1 MPFLR
6 GFKAKANRIAVGLRS
21 QLGLPSHSPIDIRVL
36 LDRMGIP
43 VVPLA
48 SFTNS
53 CPEQVALLRREAGEF
68 SALLLPVQNGPR
80 VVLVND
86 FHSLVRQNSSLAHE
100 ASHAL
105 LAHSPEIVPAG
116 MGCRNFDQQQ
126 ESEANFLAGCV
137 LITNEA
143 ARRIVMSGMSL
154 DAAKEHYGVS
164 DQMLQYRLNVSGAR
178 VQHQRVRY

>member
-1 MPFLR
+1 ML
-6 GFKAKANRIAVGLRS
+6 FKTVSVKGGEKVYQRHDEKELNWEPGRARS
-21 QLGLPSHSPIDIRVL
+21 RSGV
-36 LDRMGIP
+36 
-43 VVPLA
+43 
-48 SFTNS
+48 
-53 CPEQVALLRREAGEF
+53 RRSG
-68 SALLLPVQNGPR
+68 
-80 VVLVND
+80 VN
-86 FHSLVRQNSSLAHE
+86 QESSRSSE
-100 ASHAL
+100 TSHAL

-154 DAAKEHYGVS
+154 DAAGDHYGVS

-178 VQHQRVRY
+178 VQHQRGRY

>member
-1 MPFLR
+1 M
-6 GFKAKANRIAVGLRS
+6 S
-21 QLGLPSHSPIDIRVL
+21 
-36 LDRMGIP
+36 
-43 VVPLA
+43 
-48 SFTNS
+48 SFSNS
-53 CPEQVALLRREAGEF
+53 CPEQVALLQREAGEF

-86 FHSLVRQNSSLAHE
+86 FHSLVRQTAAWPMRPRMRFWPIPLK
-100 ASHAL
+100 L
-105 LAHSPEIVPAG
+105 FLPG
-116 MGCRNFDQQQ
+116 MSCRNFDQQQ

-154 DAAKEHYGVS
+154 DTAKEQYGVS

-178 VQHQRVRY
+178 VQHQRGKY